1 MGIVGQN
8 IKEQFY
14 GGEADLKEGRGH
26 VGGFIF
32 NDSVSGPRCQAGYGL
47 FLTRASIA
55 GHI

>member
-1 MGIVGQN
+1 MGIVSKN

-32 NDSVSGPRCQAGYGL
+32 NDSVR
-47 FLTRASIA
+47 
-55 GHI
+55 